1 MSFLLP
7 GIYKPFYIEGLMV
20 RINKTDF
27 FSLIDIHNGI
37 GVYDETMKLYNIGN
51 VKCIFNVKGTENE
64 VCAINSNVYRET
76 PLFASTYQGSITSI
90 FKKYSSST
98 TGTPKS
104 IEVLYT
110 PPSYIYDNTD
120 NKSFMLNRE
129 IDIKMKIDLED
140 SSRPYAKLYEKHNDN
155 YAWEGAF
162 CLEQNNSGKTEFN
175 IYHGDLT
182 NNGNYLRPDEDF
194 IEYVNSGEKTEN
206 ILYYVVNESFYKYF
220 IDPKVFGED
229 SSKLYRTYN
238 NGEILNFKFGRSSG
252 EDSED
257 LTRVFYD
264 LFPHKLRY
272 SYEGDFPNEGNYETD
287 KQCCLTAPFFR
298 MFPQIN
304 TYDPRYPMCIKV
316 KMNAN
321 KKNIELDKPMLTEK
335 TVEGDLLSSLNF
347 YLIGV
352 KSPLTFFKSS
362 VYNDALEGKQL
373 KPEQDYITFI
383 ENYGRLK
390 IVAVNDMGVTK
401 IY

>member
-20 RINKTDF
+20 RINKTTF

-37 GVYDETMKLYNIGN
+37 GVYDDTMELYNIGN
-51 VKCIFNVKGTENE
+51 VECIFNVTGTANE
-64 VCAINSNVYRET
+64 VWAINSNVYRET
-76 PLFASTYQGSITSI
+76 PLFVSTYQGSITSI
-90 FKKYSSST
+90 FKKYSSFT
-98 TGTPKS
+98 TGTLKS

-140 SSRPYAKLYEKHNDN
+140 SSRPYAKLYEKYNNAYD
-155 YAWEGAF
+155 AAF
-162 CLEQNNSGKTEFN
+162 CLEQNNNKKTEFN

-182 NNGNYLRPDEDF
+182 NNGNYLSPDERF
-194 IEYVNSGEKTEN
+194 IEYVDSTEKTEN

-220 IDPKVFGED
+220 IDPKVFGEY

-238 NGEILNFKFGRSSG
+238 NGEIPNFSFGRSSG
-252 EDSED
+252 EDNED
-257 LTRVFYD
+257 VTRVFYD

-272 SYEGDFPNEGNYETD
+272 SKGYFPNEGNYQTD

-304 TYDPRYPMCIKV
+304 SYDPAYPMCIKV

-321 KKNIELDKPMLTEK
+321 KDNIELDKPMLTE
-335 TVEGDLLSSLNF
+335 TVEGNLSSLNF

-362 VYNDALEGKQL
+362 VYNYALEGKQL
-373 KPEQDYITFI
+373 KSEQDYITFI

-390 IVAVNDMGVTK
+390 IVAVNNMGVTK

>member
-20 RINKTDF
+20 RINKTTF

-37 GVYDETMKLYNIGN
+37 GVYDNTMELYNIGN
-51 VKCIFNVKGTENE
+51 VKCIFNVTGTANE
-64 VCAINSNVYRET
+64 VWAINSNVYRET
-76 PLFASTYQGSITSI
+76 PLFVSTYQGSITSI
-90 FKKYSSST
+90 FKKYSSFT
-98 TGTPKS
+98 TGTLKS

-140 SSRPYAKLYEKHNDN
+140 SSRPYAKLYEKYNNDA
-155 YAWEGAF
+155 YDAAF
-162 CLEQNNSGKTEFN
+162 CLEQNNSRKTEFN
-175 IYHGDLT
+175 IYHGALT
-182 NNGNYLRPDEDF
+182 NNGNYLSPDERF
-194 IEYVNSGEKTEN
+194 IEYVNSVEN
-206 ILYYVVNESFYKYF
+206 IVYYVVNESFYKYF
-220 IDPKVFGED
+220 IDPKVFGEY

-238 NGEILNFKFGRSSG
+238 NGEIPNFSFGRSSG
-252 EDSED
+252 KDDEDV
-257 LTRVFYD
+257 TRVFYD

-272 SYEGDFPNEGNYETD
+272 SNGYFPNEGNYETD

-304 TYDPRYPMCIKV
+304 SYDPSYPMCIKI

-321 KKNIELDKPMLTEK
+321 KDNIELDKPILTE
-335 TVEGDLLSSLNF
+335 TVEGDLSSVNF

-352 KSPLTFFKSS
+352 KSPLTFFKTN
-362 VYNDALEGKQL
+362 VYTDALSGKQL

-390 IVAVNDMGVTK
+390 IVAVDNMGVTK